1 MWLSPSI
8 RISLLRP
15 SRCILAEMF
24 TRKPILP
31 GGSDLDQLER
41 IWSFCGTPT
50 VDTWPEFENL
60 PGLEGIKSFKP
71 RPKTLQSVL
80 GRIET

>member
-1 MWLSPSI
+1 MWLLLPI
-8 RISLLRP
+8 PVGLLRP

-31 GGSDLDQLER
+31 GNTDLDQLEK
-41 IWSFCGTPT
+41 IWSLCGTPT
-50 VDTWPEFENL
+50 TETWPEFENL
-60 PGLEGIKSFKP
+60 TGLEGIKSFKP

-80 GRIET
+80 GRIEA